1 MEKEFP
7 RLLDAYLARKRIAP
21 FARRT
26 PLVESARLSKHC
38 NGTVY
43 IKLESQQKT
52 GSFKLRGAANKIL
65 SLSVE
70 ERQRGVITVS
80 SGNHGR
86 AVAYM
91 ARELGITAVICM
103 SSVVPGNKVEA
114 VEELGAELLIVGDT
128 YDETNEHAIRLQ
140 EERKLTF
147 VHPFDD
153 REIIAGQATI
163 GLEIIE
169 DLPQID
175 TVIVPLSGGG
185 LLGGVALALK
195 SIKPDVRTIGVSMD
209 RGPAMYESIK
219 AGKITPV
226 VEEPSLADALVGGL
240 GEKNKFTF
248 DLIRDY
254 VDQIELVSEDEIA
267 AGMRFALETEHLVVE
282 GGGAVGL
289 ALLLGY
295 RVSCEGQ
302 RVAVVA
308 SGGNTNLEVLIQVA
322 QAKIK

>member
-103 SSVVPGNKVEA
+103 SSTVPGNKVEA

-140 EERKLTF
+140 EDRKLTF

>member
-1 MEKEFP
+1 VDNEFP
-7 RLLDAYLARKRIAP
+7 RLLDAYLARNRIAP
-21 FARRT
+21 FVRRT
-26 PLVESARLSKHC
+26 PLVESAWLSKHG
-38 NGTVY
+38 NGNVY
-43 IKLESQQKT
+43 IKPENQQKT

-65 SLSVE
+65 SLTSE
-70 ERQRGVITVS
+70 ERARGVITVS

-103 SSVVPGNKVEA
+103 SSTVPDNKVQA
-114 VEELGAELLIVGDT
+114 VEELGAELAIIGDT
-128 YDETNEHAIRLQ
+128 YDETNDHAIRLQ
-140 EERKLTF
+140 VERHLTF

-163 GLEIIE
+163 GLEIVE

-195 SIKPDVRTIGVSMD
+195 SIKPDVRTIGVSME

-219 AGKITPV
+219 AGVITPV

-240 GEKNKFTF
+240 GDDNKFTL
-248 DLIRDY
+248 DLAREY
-254 VDQIELVSEDEIA
+254 VDEIELVSEDEIA
-267 AGMRFALETEHLVVE
+267 AGMLFVLEKEQLVVE
-282 GGGAVGL
+282 GGGAVGFS
-289 ALLLGY
+289 LLLGD
-295 RVSCEGQ
+295 RVNIEGQ
-302 RVAVVA
+302 NVVVVA
-308 SGGNTNLEVLIQVA
+308 SGGNTNLDVLVQVA
-322 QAKIK
+322 QGKMS

>member
-1 MEKEFP
+1 VDNKFP
-7 RLLDAYLARKRIAP
+7 RLLDAYLARNRIAP
-21 FARRT
+21 FVRRT
-26 PLVESARLSKHC
+26 PLVESAWLSKHS
-38 NGTVY
+38 NGNVY
-43 IKLESQQKT
+43 IKPENQQKT

-65 SLSVE
+65 SLTSE
-70 ERQRGVITVS
+70 ERERGVITVS

-91 ARELGITAVICM
+91 ARELGITAVVCM
-103 SSVVPGNKVEA
+103 SSAVPDNKVQA
-114 VEELGAELLIVGDT
+114 VEELGAELAIIGDT

-140 EERKLTF
+140 VERQLTF

-169 DLPQID
+169 DLPEID

-185 LLGGVALALK
+185 LLGGIALALK

-226 VEEPSLADALVGGL
+226 VEEPTLADALAGGL
-240 GEKNKFTF
+240 GEENKYTYE
-248 DLIRDY
+248 LIRDY
-254 VDQIELVSEDEIA
+254 VDQIELVSEEEIA
-267 AGMRFALETEHLVVE
+267 AGMRYALETEHLVVE

-289 ALLLGY
+289 ALLLGD

-308 SGGNTNLEVLIQVA
+308 SGGNTNLDVLIQVA